1 MKALLAAM
9 AIILVG
15 SPAAWSFDANIEAI
29 TSHYKAQKLVKA
41 ADIGE
46 LMRLSERWCYAEE
59 AGQCAWSDIYLEV
72 TGQDF
77 RMEIS
82 NAWSETVD
90 ISFIDR
96 GVFADNN
103 QICESGENWQPSI
116 HARRR
121 ADGTAIG
128 GRELAAIKAE
138 VGANRDDAIDCFDYL
153 YRSADAEAQTVT
165 LLQRQYVDGVHQ
177 ADADVAVTL
186 HFDPTN
192 AAALQLRP

>member
-9 AIILVG
+9 AIILFA
-15 SPAAWSFDANIEAI
+15 SPAAWSFDASIGAI
-29 TSHYKAQKLVKA
+29 TSQYKAQKLLKA
-41 ADIGE
+41 ADIAQ

-82 NAWSETVD
+82 NAWSETID

-103 QICESGENWQPSI
+103 QICESGGDWQPSI
-116 HARRR
+116 HARNRT
-121 ADGTAIG
+121 DGTAIG

-138 VGANRDDAIDCFDYL
+138 VGTNSDDPIDCFDYL
-153 YRSADAEAQTVT
+153 YQSADATAQTVT
-165 LLQRQYVDGVHQ
+165 LLQRQYVDGVHKS
-177 ADADVAVTL
+177 DGDVTVTL
-186 HFDPTN
+186 HFDPAS